1 MSLIEVKNIKK
12 FFGEND
18 NRVEALRGV
27 DLKVEEGDMIAIMG
41 PSGSGKSTL
50 LNILGFLDKA
60 TEGEYYFDD
69 KDVSKLK
76 DKELAEFRNKYIG
89 FVVQNFALIEDYTV
103 SKNISLPLDYV
114 KISSKEKKE
123 RIEGLL
129 KMMRIEDK
137 GKRLPKELSGGQN
150 QRVAIARALVN
161 NPKVILADE
170 PTGALDSKN
179 GQEVMKIFKRLNEKG
194 KTIIVIT
201 HDEKVASM
209 CKKTIY
215 IEDGKIKERSV

>member
-1 MSLIEVKNIKK
+1 ML
-12 FFGEND
+12 
-18 NRVEALRGV
+18 
-27 DLKVEEGDMIAIMG
+27 AIMG

-50 LNILGFLDKA
+50 LNILGFLDKS
-60 TEGEYYFDD
+60 TEGEYYFDGN
-69 KDVSKLK
+69 DVSKLK
-76 DKELAEFRNKYIG
+76 DRELSLFRNKYIG
-89 FVVQNFALIEDYTV
+89 FVVQNFALIEDYTI

-114 KISSKEKKE
+114 KISSKEKNKRVE
-123 RIEGLL
+123 ELL
-129 KMMRIEDK
+129 KLMKIEDK

-170 PTGALDSKN
+170 PTGALDRKN
-179 GQEVMKIFKRLNEKG
+179 GQEVMNIFKKLNEKG

-209 CKKTIY
+209 CKKIIY
-215 IEDGKIKERSV
+215 IEDGKIKE

>member
-1 MSLIEVKNIKK
+1 MSLIEVKNVKK
-12 FFGEND
+12 IFGKDD
-18 NRVEALRGV
+18 NKVEALRGI
-27 DLKVEEGDMIAIMG
+27 DLKVEEGEMLAIMG

-50 LNILGFLDKA
+50 LNILGFLDKS
-60 TEGEYYFDD
+60 TEGEYYFDGN
-69 KDVSKLK
+69 DVSKLK
-76 DKELAEFRNKYIG
+76 DRELSLFRNKYIG
-89 FVVQNFALIEDYTV
+89 FVVQNFALIEDYTI

-114 KISSKEKKE
+114 KISSKEKNKRVE
-123 RIEGLL
+123 ELL
-129 KMMRIEDK
+129 KLMKIEDK

-170 PTGALDSKN
+170 PTGALYRKN
-179 GQEVMKIFKRLNEKG
+179 GQEVMNIFKKLNEKG

-209 CKKTIY
+209 CKKIIY
-215 IEDGKIKERSV
+215 IEDGKIKE

>member
-1 MSLIEVKNIKK
+1 MSLIEVKNVKK
-12 FFGEND
+12 IFGKDD
-18 NRVEALRGV
+18 NKVEALRGI
-27 DLKVEEGDMIAIMG
+27 DLKVEEGEMLAIMG

-50 LNILGFLDKA
+50 LNILGFLDKS
-60 TEGEYYFDD
+60 TEGEYYFDGN
-69 KDVSKLK
+69 DVSKLK
-76 DKELAEFRNKYIG
+76 DRELSLFRNKYIG
-89 FVVQNFALIEDYTV
+89 FVVQNFALIEDYTI

-114 KISSKEKKE
+114 KISSKEKNKRVE
-123 RIEGLL
+123 ELL
-129 KMMRIEDK
+129 KLMKIEDK

-170 PTGALDSKN
+170 PTGALDRKN
-179 GQEVMKIFKRLNEKG
+179 GQEVMNIFKKLNEKG

-209 CKKTIY
+209 CKKIIY
-215 IEDGKIKERSV
+215 IEDGKIKE

>member
-1 MSLIEVKNIKK
+1 MSLIEVKNVKK
-12 FFGEND
+12 IFGKED
-18 NRVEALRGV
+18 NKVEALRGI
-27 DLKVEEGDMIAIMG
+27 DLKVEEGEMLAVMG

-50 LNILGFLDKA
+50 LNILGFLDKG
-60 TEGEYYFDD
+60 TEGEYYFDGN
-69 KDVSKLK
+69 DVSKLK
-76 DKELAEFRNKYIG
+76 DRELSLFRNKYIG

-114 KISSKEKKE
+114 KISSKEKNKRVE
-123 RIEGLL
+123 ELL
-129 KMMRIEDK
+129 KLMKIEDK

-170 PTGALDSKN
+170 PTGALDRKN
-179 GQEVMKIFKRLNEKG
+179 GQEVMNIFKKLNEKG

-201 HDEKVASM
+201 HDEKVASI
-209 CKKTIY
+209 CNKTIY
-215 IEDGKIKERSV
+215 IEDGKIKE